1 MKKIRQSWFLV
12 ALFCLSAAQI
22 GYAQN
27 RILDGNRLEYIPQMP
42 FHTFY
47 LSIQESAFS
56 KENFSNQWIEFSES
70 SSKHSLRWIRAEKD
84 AMGYTREIFQHY
96 YLDQKVENEYVLVH
110 HKNGKIYLINGQ
122 WNATLDFENIPII
135 QTEIALASLER
146 SQKDFIVK
154 QVLENEQLITS
165 VYIDG
170 IWKWLPVR
178 KLTIASHH
186 QLLPTT
192 FYIDENYRT
201 IKSQQLIYDV
211 AIPSVSKTYYKG
223 LQPIIVDRVEDMYI
237 LKDETRNI
245 YTYNGK
251 WVEEVD
257 YETQRLIPFEEYTNT
272 TAEFL
277 EDETATAAEVH
288 WGMKWTYDY
297 YKNVHQRNS
306 YDDLGSEIINYNDI
320 SHEVFDGHG
329 MNAAAMDLGSFAAM
343 VYGDGRNG
351 EGEEVMN
358 PVVGVDVAGHEF
370 THLVVNR
377 NGLGGLVYQGESG
390 AINESIADVFGT
402 SVEFYSGIS
411 PNWTIGEGIVKRE
424 PGFLRDMSNPN
435 VRNMPHTYLGNYWFP
450 TDSEEDYGGVH
461 LNSSVGNYWFY
472 VLVNGGIG
480 VNDLE
485 QTYQVH
491 GIGMEAAQKI
501 VYRALMRYLTPNSTY
516 YDYYRAT
523 RQAALDLYG
532 MDNLEIWNAVNEAWY
547 AVGIGWKD
555 ALPQQILQ
563 ADWSIYPNPTTEYVY
578 VVSPNQSIRKIEVF
592 DLSGKMIFTSDVA
605 SEETIIDL
613 RSWSKGMYIIRATH
627 ESGIGN
633 KKLIVK

>member
-122 WNATLDFENIPII
+122 WNATLDFENIPMI

-170 IWKWLPVR
+170 IWKWIPVR

-245 YTYNGK
+245 YT
-251 WVEEVD
+251 
-257 YETQRLIPFEEYTNT
+257 
-272 TAEFL
+272 
-277 EDETATAAEVH
+277 
-288 WGMKWTYDY
+288 
-297 YKNVHQRNS
+297 
-306 YDDLGSEIINYNDI
+306 
-320 SHEVFDGHG
+320 
-329 MNAAAMDLGSFAAM
+329 
-343 VYGDGRNG
+343 
-351 EGEEVMN
+351 
-358 PVVGVDVAGHEF
+358 
-370 THLVVNR
+370 
-377 NGLGGLVYQGESG
+377 
-390 AINESIADVFGT
+390 
-402 SVEFYSGIS
+402 
-411 PNWTIGEGIVKRE
+411 
-424 PGFLRDMSNPN
+424 
-435 VRNMPHTYLGNYWFP
+435 
-450 TDSEEDYGGVH
+450 
-461 LNSSVGNYWFY
+461 
-472 VLVNGGIG
+472 
-480 VNDLE
+480 
-485 QTYQVH
+485 
-491 GIGMEAAQKI
+491 
-501 VYRALMRYLTPNSTY
+501 
-516 YDYYRAT
+516 
-523 RQAALDLYG
+523 
-532 MDNLEIWNAVNEAWY
+532 
-547 AVGIGWKD
+547 
-555 ALPQQILQ
+555 
-563 ADWSIYPNPTTEYVY
+563 
-578 VVSPNQSIRKIEVF
+578 
-592 DLSGKMIFTSDVA
+592 
-605 SEETIIDL
+605 
-613 RSWSKGMYIIRATH
+613 
-627 ESGIGN
+627 
-633 KKLIVK
+633 